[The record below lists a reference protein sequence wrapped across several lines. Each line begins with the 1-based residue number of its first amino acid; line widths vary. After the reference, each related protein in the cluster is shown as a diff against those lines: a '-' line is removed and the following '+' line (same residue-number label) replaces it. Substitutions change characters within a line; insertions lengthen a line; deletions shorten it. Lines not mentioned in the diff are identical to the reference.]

1 MVASAN
7 KLIKACGILQEGTE
21 EFLTILRTRR
31 LRKRGIVM
39 ILMVIKGNSTHNARD
54 YVTA

>member
-7 KLIKACGILQEGTE
+7 KVIKARSILQEGTE
-21 EFLTILRTRR
+21 EFFTIFRTRG
-31 LRKRGIVM
+31 LRKRGIVSVLKA
-39 ILMVIKGNSTHNARD
+39 IRVAVHNARD

>member
-7 KLIKACGILQEGTE
+7 KLIKARGILQEGTE
-21 EFLTILRTRR
+21 EFLTIFRTLG
-31 LRKRGIVM
+31 LRKRGIVS
-39 ILMVIKGNSTHNARD
+39 LLKVIRVAVDNARD